1 MKRLLPL
8 LFLFVVPVL
17 ALQAQTARTV
27 LLEEATGTWCGYC
40 PYGADTLNSILHTMS
55 NTRGLAY
62 HGGSAT
68 EPMRTTEGTAILTNM
83 AVGNWPSAA
92 VDRIIWNVGGNY
104 QMMLS
109 RSIWRQAAQIRL
121 ANAPTSP
128 CAISV
133 SATFDSLTR
142 VLTGTASVNALVAMP
157 TGPFNI
163 NIILSENNIQ
173 YSQTFYPPGGGTTTI
188 SPYYHKHVVRQMVTG
203 TLGVQISPGAIAANT
218 TLNHPFNV
226 TIPAGWNINEMDL
239 TVFVTQ
245 VFTGSN
251 GNSRDIQ
258 ATWQE
263 GLRASVTFVPVDLA
277 LFRAQQTGADVELV
291 WRTQREENNAGWHI
305 ERRTIESDWK
315 DIGFVEGA
323 GASTGTRDYTFVDPS
338 PAAEVLY
345 SYRLRQRDYDGT
357 ETHSQKAP
365 IFVRGEVKGFA
376 LLQNF
381 PNPFNPSTTIEF
393 RLEQA
398 SNVRVEIVDLLGRTL
413 RVLADGEHAAGAHTV
428 VWDAVDA
435 AGTALPSGMYM
446 CRMTAPAFNT
456 TRTLHLAR

>member
-8 LFLFVVPVL
+8 LLLVLLPVL
-17 ALQAQTARTV
+17 AVQAQTARTV

-40 PYGADTLNSILHTMS
+40 PFGADTLNAILHSMS

-62 HGGSAT
+62 HGGSAS

-109 RSIWRQAAQIRL
+109 RSVWRQATMVRL

-128 CAISV
+128 CSITLT
-133 SATFDSLTR
+133 ATYDSLTR

-163 NIILSENNIQ
+163 NIILSENNLM
-173 YSQTFYPPGGGTTTI
+173 YAQTFYPTTGGTTTLN
-188 SPYYHKHVVRQMVTG
+188 PYYHKHVVRQMVTG
-203 TLGVQISPGAIAANT
+203 TLGVQISAGAIAANT
-218 TLNHPFNV
+218 TLTHPFNV
-226 TIPAGWNINEMDL
+226 TIPAAWNVNEMDI

-245 VFTGSN
+245 VFTGNN

-263 GLRASVTFVPVDLA
+263 GLRASVTFVPVELS

-305 ERRTIESDWK
+305 ERRTIDEDWK
-315 DIGFVEGA
+315 EIGFVSGA
-323 GASTGTRDYTFVDPS
+323 GASTSTRDYTFTDPS

-357 ETHSQKAP
+357 ETYSQKAP
-365 IFVRGEVKGFA
+365 IYVRGEIRGFA
-376 LLQNF
+376 LMQNF
-381 PNPFNPSTTIEF
+381 PNPFNPSTSIEF
-393 RLEQA
+393 RLENTA
-398 SNVRVEIVDLLGRTL
+398 PVRVEIVDMLGRTL
-413 RVLADGEHAAGAHTV
+413 RVLADGEYTAGAHTL

-435 AGTALPSGMYM
+435 AGAVLPSGMYL
-446 CRMTAPAFNT
+446 CRMTAPGFTA
-456 TRTLHLAR
+456 TRTLHLSR